1 MLDNF
6 YSSYFMNLLNIEA
19 NYSFLDSLY
28 EFLSTEFSN
37 DITMSE
43 IVVFLPSRRS
53 VNELKRI
60 FLKNSKQQSRILP
73 TIKAI
78 GDIDYDDILLNCSDL
93 NLICNYTDL
102 FKIVSNTRYKLLLL
116 KEVLD
121 SQKNLNVEQAINFSR
136 EFELFFKNIEENK
149 IDLNDLSK
157 VVTDEF
163 AIHWQKVLGFLK
175 NFGLKWKE
183 TLEINDTT
191 SIANTIVAN
200 IDLQTEA
207 IKFNKPKHPIVIAG
221 ISRMIKSVV
230 EFVKTL
236 SKYDNT
242 YLIMKGAENV
252 LNESDFNKITETH
265 SHFHF
270 KELFKILDTKN
281 YKNIRYDKY
290 IRLDKSYADAI
301 YNSMLPYDLT
311 YKWSDSKYK
320 TKLSEFPSI
329 EYCEFNSLQDELD
342 FINFYILN
350 YINKNGLKNIAV
362 VMDQNL
368 SYRFE
373 VILKLWKIPYNN
385 TYGYKFL
392 SHNLVKYMFLVVDTY
407 CNNYQKDLFLSLLK
421 HDFSY
426 FGYNKQEL
434 EENIYLFERYILED
448 KINKNG
454 MNSYRYNL
462 EYVEDAIVKNKIKI
476 FLDRIESYF
485 NDISSNSYRFDELL
499 KKHIELIEKIT
510 YSYESSKEKN
520 IWQIDYGSEVIFD
533 FLVNDLLKDSDCV
546 GFVNVDDYS
555 NILKYICSYKSYSE
569 KYSEYPAINIISV
582 RETRL
587 IDYDLVVIANLND
600 GAIPE
605 SIKIDPWMNNSMR
618 KTLNIAP
625 KEKELGQFCYEFIQL
640 LMQKRVLFTRS
651 TKIDGVGTIKSRF
664 LQRIETFISCNRLK
678 LKQPE
683 NIKIAFDKYYSYP
696 YDKSNDIYK
705 KRPMPKPPLEAR
717 PTELSAT
724 NIDLLNINPY
734 DVYVKKILN
743 LRKVNILENGSIFPK
758 IGTILHEVFENFC
771 KNYEKYG
778 NNKQKHIE
786 NILEALIQ
794 KYFSDD
800 EIAKEF
806 YRQKLLDSCE
816 NFLELDSEVRLNNFK
831 TKVEMTSFYRI
842 PKREFIISARIDRIN
857 SNVNGSLK
865 IIDYKTGS
873 VPSVNDVINGIKLQ
887 LPIEYLILQKNGYNV
902 GSLEYWS
909 IKSNSKAITTI
920 DTKKNYKLIDNIYD
934 LVCKLIDYFCDE
946 NNGYIATN
954 KNPIYSDFTHLS
966 RIEDWLY

>member
-1 MLDNF
+1 
-6 YSSYFMNLLNIEA
+6 MNLLNIEA

-28 EFLSTEFSN
+28 EFLSTEFPN

-43 IVVFLPSRRS
+43 IIVFLPSRRS

-93 NLICNYTDL
+93 NLICNYSDL
-102 FKIVSNTRYKLLLL
+102 FKIVSNTKYKLLLL

-149 IDLNDLSK
+149 VNLNNLSK
-157 VVTDEF
+157 VVDDEF
-163 AIHWQKVLGFLK
+163 AIHWQKALGFLK
-175 NFGLKWKE
+175 SFSLKWQE
-183 TLEINDTT
+183 TLEINGIT

-207 IKFNKPKHPIVIAG
+207 IRFNKPKHTIVVAG
-221 ISRMIKSVV
+221 ISRMIKSVT
-230 EFVKTL
+230 EFIKAL

-242 YLIMKGAENV
+242 YLIMKGAENI
-252 LNESDFNKITETH
+252 LNERDFNEITEIH

-270 KELFKILDTKN
+270 KELFKILGVNN

-290 IRLDKSYADAI
+290 ARLDKSHADAI

-311 YKWSDSKYK
+311 YKWSDPKYK
-320 TKLSEFPSI
+320 TELSEFPNI
-329 EYCEFNSLQDELD
+329 EYCEFGNLQDELD
-342 FINFYILN
+342 FINFYVLN

-392 SHNLVKYMFLVVDTY
+392 SHNLMKYILLVIDTY
-407 CNNYQKDLFLSLLK
+407 NNNYQKDLFLSLLK
-421 HDFSY
+421 HNFSY
-426 FGYNKQEL
+426 FGYGKHEL
-434 EENIYLFERYILED
+434 EENIRLFEKYILED
-448 KINKNG
+448 KINRNG

-462 EYVEDAIVKNKIKI
+462 EYVEDAIVKNKIGV
-476 FLDRIESYF
+476 FLDKIEAHFSG
-485 NDISSNSYRFDELL
+485 ISNNSYRFDELL

-510 YSYESSKEKN
+510 SNPKNLEGES
-520 IWQIDYGSEVIFD
+520 IWQGDYGSEVIFD
-533 FLVNDLLKDSDCV
+533 FLVNDLLKDSDCI
-546 GFVNVDDYS
+546 GFVNVNEYS
-555 NILKYICSYKSYSE
+555 DILKYICSHKSYSE
-569 KYSEYPAINIISV
+569 KYSEYPAVNIISV

-618 KTLNIAP
+618 KTLGIAP
-625 KEKELGQFCYEFIQL
+625 KEQELGQFCYEFIQL
-640 LMQKRVLFTRS
+640 LMQKKVLLTRS
-651 TKIDGVGTIKSRF
+651 SKIDGIGTIKSRF
-664 LQRIETFISCNRLK
+664 LQRIEAFISCSGLK
-678 LKQPE
+678 LKQPQD
-683 NIKIAFDKYYSYP
+683 IRMAFDRYYKYP
-696 YDKSNDIYK
+696 YDRFNDIYK
-705 KRPMPKPPLEAR
+705 KRPMPKPPLDVR
-717 PTELSAT
+717 PRELSAT

-734 DVYVKKILN
+734 DVYAKKILN
-743 LRKVNILENGSIFPK
+743 LRKINILENASIFSK
-758 IGTILHEVFENFC
+758 IGTILHEVFEEFC
-771 KNYEKYG
+771 KNYKKYG
-778 NNKQKHIE
+778 NDKQKYIKD
-786 NILEALIQ
+786 ILEILIQ

-816 NFLELDSEVRLNNFK
+816 NFLELDSGARLNSFK
-831 TKVEMTSFYRI
+831 INVEVANSYKI
-842 PKREFIISARIDRIN
+842 PKKDFTISARIDRIEN
-857 SNVNGSLK
+857 RKDGSLK

-873 VPSVNDVINGIKLQ
+873 VPSANDVINGVRLQ
-887 LPIEYLILQKNGYNV
+887 LPIEYLIMRKNGFNV
-902 GSLEYWS
+902 SFLEYWS
-909 IKSNSKAITTI
+909 IKSNGRAVTAI
-920 DTKKNYKLIDNIYD
+920 DTEKNHDLMDNICS
-934 LVCKLIDYFCDE
+934 LVGNLIDYFANE
-946 NNGYIATN
+946 NNGYVATN
-954 KNPIYSDFTHLS
+954 KNPTYSDFTHLS
-966 RIEDWLY
+966 RVEDWLY